1 MSDLMKR
8 FQGAENAFRLRQAI
22 LGQKLIGGDA
32 DLGTKFIAR
41 GQLRHLS
48 PGETLIEQGAWD
60 TDLFLILAGNLDIV
74 INGQLIAVRSAG
86 VHVGE
91 LSGADPAR
99 SRTATVVAKDE
110 VLVFQVPEQAINE
123 IAGSNPEFW
132 RRAMNVAAE
141 RLDERN
147 AKLGK
152 TNDIPRVFVISS
164 SEGKHVA
171 DEIAVN
177 LDGKEIA
184 VQIWDKGTFG
194 VSDYPI
200 SSLMDAIEAADFTIS
215 IVRSDD
221 DLIMRG
227 KKSSTARDN
236 VHLEY
241 GISLGVLGRLRSL
254 LLVCADENLHLPS
267 DLAGLTTLRYRDGSQ
282 DELHRSV
289 RNACIEAKKHISAEG
304 VFHGRRLS

>member
-1 MSDLMKR
+1 MSDLSKR
-8 FQGAENAFRLRQAI
+8 FEGAENAFRLRQAI
-22 LGQKLIGGDA
+22 LAQKLIGGDGNLA
-32 DLGTKFIAR
+32 EKFIAR
-41 GQLRHLS
+41 GQLRYLR
-48 PGETLIEQGAWD
+48 PGDKLIEQGAWD
-60 TDLFLILAGNLDIV
+60 TDLFLILVGNLEII
-74 INGQLIAVRSAG
+74 INGQPVAVRSPG

-99 SRTATVVAKDE
+99 PRTATVVAKDE
-110 VLVFQVPEQAINE
+110 ALVFQVPEKAVNE

-132 RRAMNVAAE
+132 RRAMNVTAE

-171 DEIAVN
+171 DEIAAN

-184 VQIWDKGTFG
+184 VHIWDKGTFG

-215 IVRSDD
+215 IVSSDD
-221 DLIMRG
+221 NLIMRG
-227 KKSSTARDN
+227 KETTAARDN

-241 GISLGVLGRLRSL
+241 GLSLGVLGRPRSL
-254 LLVCADENLHLPS
+254 LLVCADEKLHLPS
-267 DLAGLTTLRYRDGSQ
+267 DLAGLTTLRYRNGSQ
-282 DELHRSV
+282 DELERSV
-289 RNACIEAKKHISAEG
+289 RNACIDVKKHILTEG
-304 VFHGRRLS
+304 VFHGRRLG